1 MTCVLSERSIAPAR
15 PQWGKY
21 SVFRRAG
28 AKNVSRHPTTPHAG
42 AVFLSP
48 QLHPC
53 PTGGTKFTLLGSI
66 SVQAVQNSPS
76 THKTRQKGPF
86 RASRASFVPEVA
98 PRSSSRANYVPA
110 AARRGPW
117 WRVLPHLDTAHVTSC
132 RSPPT
137 HAHRSQAV
145 QSLRRSPHRHRW
157 GFRTIRS
164 PLAACH
170 RRVVLLM
177 VQFPPIGGGEAATHS
192 GVVPTVQTTSA
203 KSADNGLSWA
213 RWSTFWAQACLAR
226 RVVRTRTPEHAR
238 EPLETHVNPSTCAW
252 AEPPTRITATG
263 TLIWGSAAPSVA
275 KLTAW

>member
-1 MTCVLSERSIAPAR
+1 MTCVLSERNIAPAR

-53 PTGGTKFTLLGSI
+53 PTGMTKFTLLGSI

-76 THKTRQKGPF
+76 THKTGQKGPF

-98 PRSSSRANYVPA
+98 PRSSSRANFVPA

-117 WRVLPHLDTAHVTSC
+117 WRVLRRLSTAHVSSC
-132 RSPPT
+132 RPPAA
-137 HAHRSQAV
+137 HGHRSQALR
-145 QSLRRSPHRHRW
+145 SLWCSPHRQRW
-157 GFRTIRS
+157 GFCTIRS
-164 PLAACH
+164 PLAACR

-213 RWSTFWAQACLAR
+213 RWSTFWAHRCLAR
-226 RVVRTRTPEHAR
+226 CMCSQVSPLFRV
-238 EPLETHVNPSTCAW
+238 
-252 AEPPTRITATG
+252 PTR
-263 TLIWGSAAPSVA
+263 
-275 KLTAW
+275 

>member
-1 MTCVLSERSIAPAR
+1 MTHVLSERNIAPAR
-15 PQWGKY
+15 PKWAKY

-28 AKNVSRHPTTPHAG
+28 AKNISRHPTAPHAG

-48 QLHPC
+48 HPH
-53 PTGGTKFTLLGSI
+53 PDP
-66 SVQAVQNSPS
+66 QAGQNSPS
-76 THKTRQKGPF
+76 THKTPQIGPF

-98 PRSSSRANYVPA
+98 PRSSSRANFVPA

-145 QSLRRSPHRHRW
+145 QSLRRSPHRHRHRW